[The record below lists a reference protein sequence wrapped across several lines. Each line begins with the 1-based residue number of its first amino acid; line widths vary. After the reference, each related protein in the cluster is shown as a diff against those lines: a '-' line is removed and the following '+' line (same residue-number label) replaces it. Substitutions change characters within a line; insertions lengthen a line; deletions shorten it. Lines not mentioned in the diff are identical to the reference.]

1 MREEIYHGIP
11 CRIYDGSIPFRITMA
26 GVTYPTPD
34 YQVNCRHSRVN
45 RLEYALAGR
54 GVVHA
59 ADVTFHPGA
68 SDMWLL
74 KEGQDHRYASDP
86 QNPWEKIWVNFSG
99 PLAEDWIRGLKLK
112 QVHYFPSCDLYSPL
126 RHIVDLVACR
136 SVEATEEACFCLAR
150 LLWKLQKHVGGE
162 FTEEQQRVHR
172 LISYID
178 SHIGEGVTLPQLS
191 EYAGLS
197 VSQTIRIFRK
207 HAGQSP
213 YQYILDSKMTVARR
227 LLTETALSVSDIAQ
241 HLGYSDEYNFSRAF
255 RKKNG
260 CTPAAFRRR

>member
-59 ADVTFHPGA
+59 GDVTFHPGA

-86 QNPWEKIWVNFSG
+86 QNPWAKI
-99 PLAEDWIRGLKLK
+99 
-112 QVHYFPSCDLYSPL
+112 
-126 RHIVDLVACR
+126 
-136 SVEATEEACFCLAR
+136 
-150 LLWKLQKHVGGE
+150 
-162 FTEEQQRVHR
+162 
-172 LISYID
+172 
-178 SHIGEGVTLPQLS
+178 
-191 EYAGLS
+191 
-197 VSQTIRIFRK
+197 
-207 HAGQSP
+207 
-213 YQYILDSKMTVARR
+213 
-227 LLTETALSVSDIAQ
+227 
-241 HLGYSDEYNFSRAF
+241 
-255 RKKNG
+255 
-260 CTPAAFRRR
+260 